1 MGGVI
6 GRLIPFILN
15 YNRSEVA
22 SVNNG
27 TYIRFM
33 CFMSAYTILTLAILH
48 PSCVV

>member
-1 MGGVI
+1 MGGII

-15 YNRSEVA
+15 YNRSEAA

-33 CFMSAYTILTLAILH
+33 CFMSTGTVLTLAILH
-48 PSCVV
+48 PSRVV